1 MINVNR
7 REVLKAL
14 AALGVSSCLPSAF
27 GLRNLAFAADDKQ
40 PILVVM
46 HIRGGWDGLNLISPA
61 NDLDFIAA
69 RQTELRVL
77 TEGKDA
83 GYPLANAMTDTIDFR
98 LHNAAGGWAE
108 LYNNNNLAFIHAC
121 GLADGTRSHFVATDM
136 IETGVGT
143 QVDLMRQTNG
153 WITRSIKAQG
163 RSVSA
168 LDAVALSNGFAG
180 DLRGLHN
187 ALATLDVNNGLPPMG
202 GASVSSMLW
211 QMYENRNDELGEAG
225 RLAIQLP
232 MNIDQRILRDEHN
245 RVLPYVPENGANYDK
260 AGSSAI
266 PFKSIA
272 RLIKMDLGLQAI
284 TMDYGMW
291 DTHDNQP
298 GRFRTLLEPLS
309 NGMAA
314 FWNDINAYHDKVVV
328 VLLSEFGRRLRNNKS
343 NGTDHGRG
351 GVMAVL
357 GGQVKGG
364 KIYGNWPGLGFAQLD
379 EGVDLAVTTDYRQV
393 LAETLE
399 HIGGRKAADI
409 FPSFKIGNRLGLF
422 DESA

>member
-1 MINVNR
+1 
-7 REVLKAL
+7 
-14 AALGVSSCLPSAF
+14 
-27 GLRNLAFAADDKQ
+27 
-40 PILVVM
+40 
-46 HIRGGWDGLNLISPA
+46 
-61 NDLDFIAA
+61 
-69 RQTELRVL
+69 
-77 TEGKDA
+77 
-83 GYPLANAMTDTIDFR
+83 
-98 LHNAAGGWAE
+98 
-108 LYNNNNLAFIHAC
+108 
-121 GLADGTRSHFVATDM
+121 
-136 IETGVGT
+136 
-143 QVDLMRQTNG
+143 
-153 WITRSIKAQG
+153 
-163 RSVSA
+163 
-168 LDAVALSNGFAG
+168 
-180 DLRGLHN
+180 
-187 ALATLDVNNGLPPMG
+187 
-202 GASVSSMLW
+202 
-211 QMYENRNDELGEAG
+211 
-225 RLAIQLP
+225 
-232 MNIDQRILRDEHN
+232 
-245 RVLPYVPENGANYDK
+245 VLPYVPENGANYDK